1 MSDERPSIDLSHLTQ
16 AQKLELVHQL
26 WDEIAANPADI
37 PLPPG
42 TIEEMERRAGEY
54 KANPGA
60 AVPWEVL
67 RERLSGER

>member
-16 AQKLELVHQL
+16 AQKLELVHRL
-26 WDEIAANPADI
+26 WDEIAANPDDI

-42 TIEEMERRAGEY
+42 TIEEMERRAAAY

-60 AVPWEVL
+60 AIPWEVL

>member
-16 AQKLELVHQL
+16 EQKLELVHRL
-26 WDEIAANPADI
+26 WDEIAANPEDI

-42 TIEEMERRAGEY
+42 TIEEMERRAAAY

-60 AVPWEVL
+60 AIPWEVL